1 MPLALASSAET
12 SAPFREMV
20 SALIAQRE
28 QRMTSTEVLRDF
40 EGSMVARTSRVCR
53 VVYEGMKSDEGL
65 CDRRRIV
72 IQMEEDEVVFSVSFQ
87 FV

>member
-28 QRMTSTEVLRDF
+28 QRMTSTELLRDL
-40 EGSMVARTSRVCR
+40 EGSMLPWTR
-53 VVYEGMKSDEGL
+53 G
-65 CDRRRIV
+65 RRAGDS
-72 IQMEEDEVVFSVSFQ
+72 M
-87 FV
+87 